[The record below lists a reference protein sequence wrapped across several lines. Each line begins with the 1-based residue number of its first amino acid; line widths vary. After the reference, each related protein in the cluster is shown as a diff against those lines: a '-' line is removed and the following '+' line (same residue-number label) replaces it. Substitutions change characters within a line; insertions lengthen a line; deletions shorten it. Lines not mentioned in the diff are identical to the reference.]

1 MLVRKKTTCS
11 IEGPALKRVSDY
23 ARSVLSGAEVAGPH
37 VRNACRR
44 HFDDLERG
52 HERGLYFDD
61 DAALRV
67 FRFFEERLK
76 LSEGQFEGRPFKL
89 HPSQAFKLGSL
100 FGWMRADGSRRFR
113 RAYVEE
119 GKGNGK
125 SPFAGGV
132 GLYGL
137 IADQEPGAQIYAAG
151 AKKEQAGILFQDAC
165 KMVRAAPALNERL
178 KFSGGMGREFNI
190 AHHKSQSFF
199 RPISKD
205 SGKSGSGPRPHFA
218 LCDEVHEHP
227 DRSTMEMLERGF
239 KFRRQ
244 PLLLMITNS
253 GSDRNSICWEEHEHA
268 VKVAAGTLAPDE
280 AFSYVGEVIDD
291 TTFAWVCALDKDDDP
306 LEDPTCWKK
315 ANPLL
320 GTILTREYLGAFI
333 FSDVLRGLGSLSEA
347 ATRIDNSLKVAG
359 LSGAEL
365 ERVYEGLSRAALANG
380 APIETLASL
389 YSKAA
394 QAQKELGVTSE
405 ELLGFTNNVAL
416 ALRVA
421 GTDAQAASGALL
433 QLGQALGSGKVQAEE
448 FNSILEGAP
457 TIAQAAAA
465 GLKEA
470 GGSVSQLK
478 QLVVDGAIS
487 SEAFFRA
494 FEAGSAILEEK
505 AARSTQTI
513 GQATNNLYTALTNVT
528 REFNSSTGA
537 SENFAQGINSAASA
551 INGFDVSGLIQK
563 IREAK
568 NEFDGFLASLGNAQV
583 FKDLNDLLGTTD
595 GAGNVMNLDKEQAE
609 DDVNAL
615 EREVQTLLRSG
626 KSAAE
631 ALANALDKVV
641 DKLIDVALNSVFG
654 TGGGSGGGNLGGLF
668 GGIFGFA
675 KGGIAARGR
684 PQPLKKFARGGVSR
698 SAAIFGEAGPEAA
711 VPLPDGRSIP
721 VKFQAP
727 AIPRSS
733 QSGGGNQQIHVTVG
747 VSADSN
753 GNLLPFV
760 ESVSQKTVTAASP
773 KIVSAANQQA
783 PAAVAKYQQQKAGGE
798 WR

>member
-1 MLVRKKTTCS
+1 MAAT
-11 IEGPALKRVSDY
+11 
-23 ARSVLSGAEVAGPH
+23 
-37 VRNACRR
+37 
-44 HFDDLERG
+44 DLERLVVQLSADL
-52 HERGLYFDD
+52 RGYQNSLNKARGVTNRQLGQIQRQ
-61 DAALRV
+61 AASTG
-67 FRFFEERLK
+67 K
-76 LSEGQFEGRPFKL
+76 AMS
-89 HPSQAFKLGSL
+89 ASL
-100 FGWMRADGSRRFR
+100 
-113 RAYVEE
+113 V
-119 GKGNGK
+119 
-125 SPFAGGV
+125 
-132 GLYGL
+132 
-137 IADQEPGAQIYAAG
+137 QAG
-151 AKKEQAGILFQDAC
+151 A
-165 KMVRAAPALNERL
+165 
-178 KFSGGMGREFNI
+178 
-190 AHHKSQSFF
+190 
-199 RPISKD
+199 
-205 SGKSGSGPRPHFA
+205 
-218 LCDEVHEHP
+218 
-227 DRSTMEMLERGF
+227 
-239 KFRRQ
+239 
-244 PLLLMITNS
+244 
-253 GSDRNSICWEEHEHA
+253 A
-268 VKVAAGTLAPDE
+268 VA
-280 AFSYVGEVIDD
+280 
-291 TTFAWVCALDKDDDP
+291 
-306 LEDPTCWKK
+306 
-315 ANPLL
+315 
-320 GTILTREYLGAFI
+320 GAFV
-333 FSDVLRGLGSLSEA
+333 FSDVIRGLGSLSEA

-365 ERVYEGLSRAALANG
+365 ERVYEGLSKAALANG

-478 QLVVDGAIS
+478 QLVVDGQIS

-494 FEAGSAILEEK
+494 FEAGSVILEEK
-505 AARSTQTI
+505 AARSTRTI
-513 GQATNNLYTALTNVT
+513 GQATTNLYTALTNVT
-528 REFNSSTGA
+528 REFNQSTGA
-537 SENFAQGINSAASA
+537 SENFAQGVNSAADA
-551 INGFDVSGLIQK
+551 INSFDVSGLIQK
-563 IREAK
+563 IKDAK
-568 NEFDGFLASLGNAQV
+568 NEFDGFLGSLGNAQV

-595 GAGNVMNLDKEQAE
+595 GAGNVINVDKEQAE
-609 DDVNAL
+609 DDVKAL
-615 EREVQTLLRSG
+615 EREVKLLQAAIERNTNLEVDNTEAIARLNEVQAKLAEVRAAASAMPDVVGGFTLGEGGIESVPAEGVGAPTTSLGGPRTRGGKRKQAVVNPVSNADFKAPPSRGGGGGGGKRGGGGGGGGGANEFQRETEQIRERTEAIRAETEAQSGLNPLIDDYGYTLEFASSKQDLLNAAKQAGLSITPELEASINALAEGYAKASAGAEQLAQSQDDVRRAADDFKNSAKDITGGFIADLRSG

-654 TGGGSGGGNLGGLF
+654 TGGGGGGGILGGLF

-675 KGGIAARGR
+675 KGGIASRGR

-721 VKFQAP
+721 VKFQSP
-727 AIPRSS
+727 AIPKSS
-733 QSGGGNQQIHVTVG
+733 SGSGGNQQVHVTVG